1 MNLKITKHC
10 IQCYLS
16 AIFVLKKRFQI
27 QQHRINTHFS
37 IDEMLLIILHFNEY
51 PLYYQIKNKS

>member
-16 AIFVLKKRFQI
+16 AIFVLKMRFQI
-27 QQHRINTHFS
+27 QQHRINTNFS
-37 IDEMLLIILHFNEY
+37 IDEMLLIILHFNE
-51 PLYYQIKNKS
+51 